1 MNNTD
6 SRSEL
11 NDTSH
16 GTLAACT
23 NGRGRG
29 YHQFFLADK
38 RTTGPEKAC
47 QKEVVSCHV
56 DQTPYKLMLLKT

>member
-16 GTLAACT
+16 GTLHAPMEED
-23 NGRGRG
+23 RG
-29 YHQFFLADK
+29 YHQIFLADK

-56 DQTPYKLMLLKT
+56 DQTEVDFLKT